1 MDGHQ
6 LEVRPDQL
14 RNWAAVHDRAA
25 ASCAAARAD
34 GEQTLAAAR
43 SWGPQFYEARR
54 AAEEVVAA
62 RDATM
67 AAQQRRHEEM
77 ARQLRAAADQFEAM
91 DAANR
96 DRLTMR
102 AE

>member
-1 MDGHQ
+1 MDGGQ

-14 RNWAAVHDRAA
+14 RDWAVAHDRAA
-25 ASCAAARAD
+25 ASCASARAD
-34 GEQTLAAAR
+34 AEQTLAAAR

-54 AAEEVVAA
+54 AAEEAVAA

-67 AAQQRRHEEM
+67 AAQQQRHEEM
-77 ARQLRAAADQFEAM
+77 ARQLRAAAERFETM

-96 DRLTMR
+96 DRLTLP